1 DDGGCVEPAMNYHGF
16 SLGNL
21 QAGIETARAFGIKPP
36 FELNAKLEKALAYT
50 AYMLKPDGQIPSYG
64 DTDCEDYRPDGRK
77 WDGWRK
83 GEAMDG
89 ARLFGRRDLLYIA
102 TAGKE
107 GTRPAFDSYRFPD
120 TGHYILRS
128 GWGDEEGEK
137 FEDARYLF
145 LRGGWFGSHGHDD
158 LNAVTLY
165 AYGRPLLIDPGRTTY
180 GTPLMVELSKNR
192 SHNVLLV
199 DDLDMNH
206 AAPRLDVWYTSRVM
220 DCVQNSYP
228 ELYPG
233 VEHRRAVVFAR
244 PDYYLV
250 FDRASSARAHNFGV
264 NFWTTPPA
272 VTIDECGTRVH
283 TNEPNGSNLL
293 LQAVLRD
300 GISISHRLGTVDLAG
315 ETRSDIPVVTFRRKD
330 VSQADFAT
338 LLYPF
343 RGKADPD
350 AVSAR
355 EFAVENGCGCVVRA
369 PGRMDV
375 VVWLWE
381 EGKASLARDVFSFE
395 GRACLAR
402 VHDGSFSLVGG
413 RLLRLQGRT
422 LMASHNP
429 VPELCVE

>member
-1 DDGGCVEPAMNYHGF
+1 
-16 SLGNL
+16 
-21 QAGIETARAFGIKPP
+21 
-36 FELNAKLEKALAYT
+36 
-50 AYMLKPDGQIPSYG
+50 
-64 DTDCEDYRPDGRK
+64 
-77 WDGWRK
+77 
-83 GEAMDG
+83 
-89 ARLFGRRDLLYIA
+89 
-102 TAGKE
+102 
-107 GTRPAFDSYRFPD
+107 
-120 TGHYILRS
+120 
-128 GWGDEEGEK
+128 
-137 FEDARYLF
+137 
-145 LRGGWFGSHGHDD
+145 
-158 LNAVTLY
+158 
-165 AYGRPLLIDPGRTTY
+165 
-180 GTPLMVELSKNR
+180 
-192 SHNVLLV
+192 
-199 DDLDMNH
+199 
-206 AAPRLDVWYTSRVM
+206 
-220 DCVQNSYP
+220 
-228 ELYPG
+228 
-233 VEHRRAVVFAR
+233 
-244 PDYYLV
+244 
-250 FDRASSARAHNFGV
+250 
-264 NFWTTPPA
+264 
-272 VTIDECGTRVH
+272 
-283 TNEPNGSNLL
+283 EPNGSNLL

-429 VPELCVE
+429 VPELCVEYRDDAVVVTCPVSEPTLEIAALGRKWALVNGKRVFLDGGCDTFRPFAGR